1 MNWGY
6 KILAVYLVF
15 VAGIAVLVIKSSDQ
29 KIDLVTK
36 DYYGKELQYQQRI
49 DEISRAKA
57 LASQP
62 EFITG
67 TNGIEIRLPGD
78 FSGKSITG
86 AAVLYCPADETR
98 DRTVPIR
105 QEGNSAVLI
114 PFRSG
119 DKGNFTVQLS
129 ITCNGLQYYFEQN
142 IFI

>member
-29 KIDLVTK
+29 KVELVTK

-57 LASQP
+57 LPAQP

-67 TNGIEIRLPGD
+67 SKGIEIRLPAA
-78 FSGKSITG
+78 FSGKTITG
-86 AAVLYCPADETR
+86 SAVLYCPSDESR
-98 DRTVPIR
+98 DHTMDLN
-105 QEGNSAVLI
+105 QDGNTPLLI
-114 PFRSG
+114 PLRPG
-119 DKGNFTVQLS
+119 DRGSFTVQLS
-129 ITCNGLQYYFEQN
+129 ITCENQRYYFEQH